1 MAGAAAEGPSAGLQA
16 DMGRGVL
23 RRAASEGAPV
33 AVGSQ
38 GRWTRAID
46 LVNAAAGFRKLASDL
61 ANRERLARALS
72 RTPRVSVDE
81 KPEATTNEPSARPQS
96 SGSGAVRQS
105 GQWARAFKLVLAA
118 EDIRK
123 AARDLVEREREELR
137 QLRKEKQK
145 GKGEVWKAAANDLDD
160 STGLSPLHMACK
172 EGDAEAVQILMK
184 SEGVSPS
191 EPASAERDS
200 ICPLH
205 LAAAGGHIKC
215 VEALLAAGAAPGA
228 TDAHGRTALHAAA
241 ERCGAHADAT
251 AFTSAHTPRARTTRM
266 DSGFDTASIASTPK
280 ATTSSAGA
288 GLSAR
293 CVQAAEMILKTA
305 AKESQEASATL
316 ARAATSDRAGRRTA
330 MHEAARN
337 GCEPMV
343 RLLASAVGGA
353 SSGASA
359 DGSDD
364 ADAGASAALLGVGD
378 ARGRTPL
385 HDAARK
391 GHAAAVAAL
400 VELGAPLGARD
411 DPGDNVLH
419 LAAAAGMVRPLRG
432 AIERRAA
439 RAVVDDGAAAS
450 NKGSAAAEADWSS
463 GGGEQVSDGG
473 GGMKGRGAEAV
484 LSAAAGAACAL
495 GADGATPLHI
505 AVVAGDVQAAE
516 DLVVLGGLGALVV
529 PDTNNRT
536 PNELAK
542 ELARSHACTR
552 VTDPARAR
560 RLEVADRAIE
570 VHRALVE
577 HRMRFAR
584 AIAAGR
590 DGGEDESP
598 TSYPSPTR
606 RLTLGSGVTRS
617 LGLTTRGSGV
627 TGSFGGSVSSSVL
640 LGARATEKLGKL
652 AM

>member
-1 MAGAAAEGPSAGLQA
+1 MEPPPSPPAQPLQPLPQLEEEGEEGLDGAEGEGRLGRPSHVEGAQGAGGDDQRLDEVVLQA
-16 DMGRGVL
+16 
-23 RRAASEGAPV
+23 
-33 AVGSQ
+33 
-38 GRWTRAID
+38 
-46 LVNAAAGFRKLASDL
+46 
-61 ANRERLARALS
+61 
-72 RTPRVSVDE
+72 
-81 KPEATTNEPSARPQS
+81 
-96 SGSGAVRQS
+96 

-330 MHEAARN
+330 N
-337 GCEPMV
+337 
-343 RLLASAVGGA
+343 
-353 SSGASA
+353 
-359 DGSDD
+359 
-364 ADAGASAALLGVGD
+364 
-378 ARGRTPL
+378 
-385 HDAARK
+385 
-391 GHAAAVAAL
+391 
-400 VELGAPLGARD
+400 AP
-411 DPGDNVLH
+411 PQ
-419 LAAAAGMVRPLRG
+419 
-432 AIERRAA
+432 
-439 RAVVDDGAAAS
+439 S
-450 NKGSAAAEADWSS
+450 WY
-463 GGGEQVSDGG
+463 
-473 GGMKGRGAEAV
+473 
-484 LSAAAGAACAL
+484 
-495 GADGATPLHI
+495 T
-505 AVVAGDVQAAE
+505 
-516 DLVVLGGLGALVV
+516 
-529 PDTNNRT
+529 
-536 PNELAK
+536 
-542 ELARSHACTR
+542 
-552 VTDPARAR
+552 
-560 RLEVADRAIE
+560 
-570 VHRALVE
+570 
-577 HRMRFAR
+577 RMR
-584 AIAAGR
+584 
-590 DGGEDESP
+590 
-598 TSYPSPTR
+598 
-606 RLTLGSGVTRS
+606 VTRS
-617 LGLTTRGSGV
+617 
-627 TGSFGGSVSSSVL
+627 
-640 LGARATEKLGKL
+640 
-652 AM
+652 